1 MLVENQHSVPEKEN
15 YIKVLITIATGC
27 FHCVVVLNI
36 NIHFTAVMLISCYD
50 FFFFCA
56 IFVEVLDDWVQ
67 KK

>member
-15 YIKVLITIATGC
+15 YIKVFITIATGC

-50 FFFFCA
+50 FFFFFCA
-56 IFVEVLDDWVQ
+56 IFVEVLDD
-67 KK
+67 